1 MSNALTVVIGWLARA
16 RTAQTPEALR
26 EAVEVAYQRACD
38 GRHIARRAIGAE
50 SLPAA
55 VLPSLEG
62 LVASALVGILPE
74 AAPSSIVLA
83 STLDEA
89 AKDLPVPDA
98 TVALQIL
105 TNLLLNAVAFS
116 PAGSTVRVEGRLD
129 EGCFLIRV
137 ADEGPGIPE
146 PRLPTVFTRGRTTRS
161 GGAGVGLH
169 YARSLAR
176 ERGGDVT
183 VEPSEVGASFAL
195 TWPIGILDS
204 LSSDAP
210 TQRTPSQPAPPE
222 PRAEVLAGKRV
233 LVVEDDPAVLI
244 LLEMALA
251 HRGAAVICARSR
263 DELRGALAD
272 ERRPFDAALLDL
284 SPLGADPL
292 GGLDTLRAHSPA
304 ARLVVISGSPDLPAG
319 SRDRTHGWIRKP
331 FDVGDVVRALS
342 DEDA

>member
-1 MSNALTVVIGWLARA
+1 MSNALTVVIGWLSRA
-16 RTAQTPEALR
+16 RVAQTPEALR
-26 EAVEVAYQRACD
+26 EAVAVAYERACD

-50 SLPAA
+50 SRAEVTVPT
-55 VLPSLEG
+55 LEG
-62 LVASALVGILPE
+62 FVASALVGILPE
-74 AAPSSIVLA
+74 AAPSSIVVA
-83 STLDEA
+83 STLAED

-98 TVALQIL
+98 PVALQIL

-116 PAGSTVRVEGRLD
+116 PAGSTVRVEGRLED
-129 EGCFLIRV
+129 GLFLIRV

-183 VEPSEVGASFAL
+183 VEPSDVGASFAL
-195 TWPIGILDS
+195 SWPVGLVGAV
-204 LSSDAP
+204 SSDAP
-210 TQRTPSQPAPPE
+210 TRRTPSQPVPPE
-222 PRAEVLAGKRV
+222 PVVARLAGKRV

-251 HRGAAVICARSR
+251 HRGAAVVCARSR

-272 ERRPFDAALLDL
+272 ALRPFDAALLDL
-284 SPLGADPL
+284 SPLGSDPL
-292 GGLDTLRAHSPA
+292 GGLDTLRAHSPD
-304 ARLVVISGSPDLPAG
+304 ARLVVISGSPDLPDG